1 MSFWMAIF
9 LGIVQ
14 GLTEFLP
21 VSSSGHLSIIQNL
34 FKLDYEPEE
43 HLFFDVLLHLGTLAA
58 VCVFYWKDLKLMW
71 TECLSFLT
79 GKDSGQGESGRL
91 KPSVRTVVMILV
103 ATLPLIVILPFHS
116 KLGLLYGN
124 TFFICFAMLVT
135 GCLLFISGKLTEGR
149 KNAKTITVVDALTV
163 GAAQMAATVPGLSR
177 SGATITMG
185 LACGL
190 RRDYAVKFSFLM
202 SIPAILGSVLVTF
215 ISSIRAGIDWGLVP
229 LYLIGMIVAGGVGY
243 LCLHLLRMLVLSNLF
258 SKFAY
263 YCWGMGAV
271 AFILSLILG

>member
-1 MSFWMAIF
+1 MSIWMSIF
-9 LGIVQ
+9 LGIIQ

-34 FKLDYEPEE
+34 FHLDYEPEE

-71 TECLSFLT
+71 NECLSFLT
-79 GKDSGQGESGRL
+79 GKDTGRADSGRL
-91 KPSVRTVVMILV
+91 KPAVRTVVMILV
-103 ATLPLIVILPFHS
+103 ATLPLVIILPFHS
-116 KLGLLYGN
+116 KLGLLYSN
-124 TFFICFAMLVT
+124 TYFICFALLVT
-135 GCLLFISGKLTEGR
+135 GFLLFISGKLSEGR
-149 KNAKTITVVDALTV
+149 KNAKTITVADALTV

-177 SGATITMG
+177 SGTTITMG
-185 LACGL
+185 LACGF

-215 ISSIRAGIDWGLVP
+215 ISSIQAGIDWSLVP
-229 LYLIGMIVAGGVGY
+229 LYLVGMIVAGVVGY

-263 YCWGMGAV
+263 YCWGMSAL
-271 AFILSLILG
+271 AFILTLIFG